1 MAKKKKK
8 AAPKKRK
15 VAAKKAIKRKPVKKR
30 AKRGPK
36 KTIKRAKVA
45 KKRPA
50 RKPAKKTA
58 KKPPKKP
65 GLTKQEKA
73 DLIGKVTHYFPK
85 VRAAVIKLKVPLTV
99 GDTIKIKGHTTD
111 FTQNVNSM
119 QIDRVPINSA
129 KKGDEIGVL
138 VISRVRRNDTVFKA

>member
-1 MAKKKKK
+1 MAKKKRKK
-8 AAPKKRK
+8 AATKKRK
-15 VAAKKAIKRKPVKKR
+15 VAAKKTIKRKAAKKTIKRKPAKKR
-30 AKRGPK
+30 QPK
-36 KTIKRAKVA
+36 KTIKKARVA
-45 KKRPA
+45 KKA
-50 RKPAKKTA
+50 T
-58 KKPPKKP
+58 KKP
-65 GLTKQEKA
+65 GLTKKEKA

-85 VRAAVIKLKVPLTV
+85 VRAAVIKLKVPLAI

-111 FTQNVNSM
+111 FTQNINSM